1 MLANLP
7 MYSMLLP
14 LYFTLARSRVSSRC
28 EETLV
33 DLRRVSFSLYAKPL
47 PAVICG
53 PQRALRSSVHTLCAS
68 SRAG

>member
-14 LYFTLARSRVSSRC
+14 LYLTLARSRVSSRC

-33 DLRRVSFSLYAKPL
+33 DLRRVSSSLHATPL
-47 PAVICG
+47 RVVICG
-53 PQRALRSSVHTLCAS
+53 PQMC
-68 SRAG
+68 